1 MRVTNDQIDK
11 LTEVCLDIAVHRTRI
26 GSGFGRP
33 AVKWEEVIT
42 EFEKQ
47 IGMPL
52 ADVRSRMTFAEFAAA
67 YRRFCFAHGYKS

>member
-11 LTEVCLDIAVHRTRI
+11 LTEICLDIAVRR
-26 GSGFGRP
+26 SQRGRP
-33 AVKWEEVIT
+33 TPAADVIA

-52 ADVRSRMTFAEFAAA
+52 ADVRARMSLGEFDDA

>member
-26 GSGFGRP
+26 NSGFGRP
-33 AVKWEEVIT
+33 AVSWQEVIA
-42 EFEKQ
+42 EFEA

-52 ADVRSRMTFAEFAAA
+52 ADVRARMSLGEFDEA
-67 YRRFCFAHGYKS
+67 YRRFCQAHGYQS